1 MGGWLDLPGQES
13 HVPHPPS
20 LAPLPFSALTG
31 SRRSSGVWLSWTPD
45 GHWIE
50 PPPQTNPLPLRP
62 SLPAAFVSLEAAP
75 AFLPPGTEKWGG
87 ECARRDG
94 KEKDR
99 EANRQGRKTNEN
111 GRSWRR
117 DTDAAARPRG
127 ARSRAALTPKQ
138 MRNPCSGLV
147 PCSGR
152 SHPWSGCE

>member
-1 MGGWLDLPGQES
+1 MDLPGQES

-87 ECARRDG
+87 GGSVQEETVKRKTGRQT
-94 KEKDR
+94 DR
-99 EANRQGRKTNEN
+99 EERQMKMGEA
-111 GRSWRR
+111 GEGIQMLPL
-117 DTDAAARPRG
+117 APG
-127 ARSRAALTPKQ
+127 AQGPE
-138 MRNPCSGLV
+138 P
-147 PCSGR
+147 P
-152 SHPWSGCE
+152 